1 MDALNRLTAEEYKT
15 APKHPVVL
23 VMENIRSMLNVGSVF
38 RTGDAFRIEAIFL
51 CGYTPQPPHREI
63 NKTAL
68 GATESVSWQ
77 YFSDARAAIQQLR
90 EQGYRIWALEQAE
103 ESVSLEHFNWS
114 GTEKIAFVLG
124 NEAEGVESETLA
136 LCDACVEIPQFG
148 MKHSLNISVAA
159 GVLLWQLMQLKLHS
173 STIEQI

>member
-173 STIEQI
+173 STIE

>member
-23 VMENIRSMLNVGSVF
+23 VLENIRSMLNVGSVF
-38 RTGDAFRIEAIFL
+38 RTGDAFRIEAICL

-124 NEAEGVESETLA
+124 NEAEGVEAETLA
-136 LCDACVEIPQFG
+136 LCDGCVEIPQFG

-159 GVLLWQLMQLKLHS
+159 GVLLWQLVQQKLHS
-173 STIEQI
+173 TTIEQI

>member
-1 MDALNRLTAEEYKT
+1 MDALSRLTVEEYKT

-23 VMENIRSMLNVGSVF
+23 VLENIRSMLNVGSVF
-38 RTGDAFRIEAIFL
+38 RTGDAFRIEAICL

-77 YFSDARAAIQQLR
+77 YFMDARAAIHQLR

-103 ESVSLEHFNWS
+103 ESVSLEQLTWNS
-114 GTEKIAFVLG
+114 NEKIAFVLG
-124 NEAEGVESETLA
+124 NEAEGVEAETLA

-148 MKHSLNISVAA
+148 IKHSLNISVAA
-159 GVLLWQLMQLKLHS
+159 GVLLWQLMQQKLHS
-173 STIEQI
+173 ITMEQI